1 LRNASIADGVKSGAL
16 ILPLQSKAK
25 RRTEREQRRKVERK
39 SQKEKKKPRPKE
51 LLLQG
56 NEAVVE
62 GALRAGCRFFAG
74 YPITPATEISEILS
88 TRLPLVDGTFIQME
102 DEIASLGAVIGAS
115 LAGVKAMTAT
125 SGPGFSLMQENLGF
139 AIIAEVPCV
148 VVDVMRGGPST
159 GLPTSPSQSDVMQA
173 RWGTH
178 GDHPIIVLSASTVRE
193 CYDMTIRAFNFS
205 EKFRTPVILL
215 IDEVVGHMREKIA
228 LGDQNEIEIFN
239 RVKPTMPPE
248 WYIPYEDT
256 PSGIPSMAN
265 FGEGY
270 RYHVT
275 GLTHDIRG
283 FPTSR
288 PDEIGPF
295 IARLH
300 RKISQHFSEIQI
312 GEFFQTEDAEITVV
326 AYGCVAR
333 SAKRAVIEAREKG
346 MKVGLLKLMTLW
358 PFMRSAVE
366 KVLQTSKALIVPEMN
381 MGQISREVKRVNRGI
396 TKVVALNKVDGTIIT
411 PGEILDRMM
420 EISDARSN

>member
-1 LRNASIADGVKSGAL
+1 M
-16 ILPLQSKAK
+16 
-25 RRTEREQRRKVERK
+25 TMRKTRK
-39 SQKEKKKPRPKE
+39 NEA
-51 LLLQG
+51 LLQG

-88 TRLPLVDGTFIQME
+88 VKLPPVGGTFIQME
-102 DEIASLGAVIGAS
+102 DEIASLGATVGAS

-139 AIIAEVPCV
+139 AAIAEVPCV
-148 VVDVMRGGPST
+148 IVDVMRGGPST
-159 GLPTSPSQSDVMQA
+159 GLPTFPSQGDVMQA

-193 CYDMTIRAFNFS
+193 CYDMTITSFNFS
-205 EKFRTPVILL
+205 EKFRTPVVLL
-215 IDEVVGHMREKIA
+215 IDEVVAHMREKMVVS
-228 LGDQNEIEIFN
+228 DQEGVEIFN
-239 RVKPTMPPE
+239 RIKPTVPPE

-256 PSGIPSMAN
+256 PRGVPAMAN

-295 IARLH
+295 NARLF
-300 RKISQHFSEIQI
+300 RKINQHFSEIQMA
-312 GEFFQTEDAEITVV
+312 EHYLTEDAEITVV

-333 SAKRAVIEAREKG
+333 SAKRAVRDAREKG
-346 MKVGLLKLMTLW
+346 MKVGLLKLITLW
-358 PFMRSAVE
+358 PFMRSAIE

-381 MGQISREVKRVNRGI
+381 MGQISREVKRVNPGI
-396 TKVVALNKVDGTIIT
+396 AKVFTLNKVDGTIIT
-411 PGEILDRMM
+411 PEEILTRIL
-420 EISDARSN
+420 EVS

>member
-1 LRNASIADGVKSGAL
+1 VK
-16 ILPLQSKAK
+16 
-25 RRTEREQRRKVERK
+25 RESQR
-39 SQKEKKKPRPKE
+39 KKKSRRKE

-74 YPITPATEISEILS
+74 YPITPATEISEVLS
-88 TRLPLVDGTFIQME
+88 VRLPEVDGTFIQME

-139 AIIAEVPCV
+139 AIIAEIPCV
-148 VVDVMRGGPST
+148 IVNVMRGGPST
-159 GLPTSPSQSDVMQA
+159 GLPTFPSQSDVMQA

-193 CYDMTIRAFNFS
+193 CYDMTIKSFNFS
-205 EKFRTPVILL
+205 EKYRTPVILL
-215 IDEVVGHMREKIA
+215 IDEVVAHMREKMV
-228 LGDQNEIEIFN
+228 LSDGEEVEIFN
-239 RVKPTMPPE
+239 RVKPTVPPE

-256 PSGIPSMAN
+256 PSGIPVMAN

-300 RKISQHFSEIQI
+300 RKISSHFSEIQTA
-312 GEFFQTEDAEITVV
+312 EFFQTEDAEVTIV

-346 MKVGLLKLMTLW
+346 LKVGLLRLITIW

-366 KVLQTSKALIVPEMN
+366 RILQTSRILIVPEMN
-381 MGQISREVKRVNRGI
+381 MGQISREVKRVNRGLA
-396 TKVVALNKVDGTIIT
+396 KVFALNKVDGTIIT
-411 PGEILDRMM
+411 PEEILNRIQ
-420 EISDARSN
+420 EVVS

>member
-1 LRNASIADGVKSGAL
+1 
-16 ILPLQSKAK
+16 
-25 RRTEREQRRKVERK
+25 
-39 SQKEKKKPRPKE
+39 
-51 LLLQG
+51 
-56 NEAVVE
+56 
-62 GALRAGCRFFAG
+62 
-74 YPITPATEISEILS
+74 
-88 TRLPLVDGTFIQME
+88 
-102 DEIASLGAVIGAS
+102 
-115 LAGVKAMTAT
+115 
-125 SGPGFSLMQENLGF
+125 
-139 AIIAEVPCV
+139 
-148 VVDVMRGGPST
+148 
-159 GLPTSPSQSDVMQA
+159 
-173 RWGTH
+173 
-178 GDHPIIVLSASTVRE
+178 
-193 CYDMTIRAFNFS
+193 MTIRAFNFS

-239 RVKPTMPPE
+239 RIKPTMPPE

>member
-1 LRNASIADGVKSGAL
+1 MKLNMEKGKGSQRK
-16 ILPLQSKAK
+16 K
-25 RRTEREQRRKVERK
+25 RSFRR
-39 SQKEKKKPRPKE
+39 E

-56 NEAVVE
+56 NEAIAE

-74 YPITPATEISEILS
+74 YPITPATEISEVLS
-88 TRLPLVDGTFIQME
+88 VRLPQVDGTFIQME

-139 AIIAEVPCV
+139 AIIAEIPCV
-148 VVDVMRGGPST
+148 IVNVMRGGPST
-159 GLPTSPSQSDVMQA
+159 GLPTFPAQGDVMQA

-193 CYDMTIRAFNFS
+193 CYDMTIRAFNLS
-205 EKFRTPVILL
+205 ERFRIPVILL
-215 IDEVVGHMREKIA
+215 IDEVVAHMREKVIFFE
-228 LGDQNEIEIFN
+228 DEKIEIFN
-239 RVKPTMPPE
+239 RIKPTMPPE

-256 PSGIPSMAN
+256 PSGVPPMAN

-300 RKISQHFSEIQI
+300 RKISSHFSEIQMA
-312 GEFFQTEDAEITVV
+312 EFFLTDDAEMTII

-333 SAKRAVIEAREKG
+333 SARRAVIEAREKG
-346 MKVGLLKLMTLW
+346 HRVGLLKLMTLW
-358 PFMRSAVE
+358 PFMRNAVE
-366 KVLQTSKALIVPEMN
+366 RVLQTAKVLLVPEMN
-381 MGQISREVKRVNRGI
+381 MGQISREVKRVNQGVA
-396 TKVVALNKVDGTIIT
+396 KVLTLNKVDGTIIT
-411 PGEILDRMM
+411 PSEILSRL
-420 EISDARSN
+420 EEAL